1 MDKIHFYFQQIFL
14 ERANLFIIHHHHS
27 AISLYTASRG
37 FSFACILA
45 FTKSFASLVS
55 RVAGFCR
62 GAQNN
67 PNILVRHR
75 ICKILP
81 IYHEA
86 CKLTLNSAA
95 VFKAFS
101 ASISSRIASERA
113 FEALS
118 RALCASRLR

>member
-81 IYHEA
+81 I
-86 CKLTLNSAA
+86 NSLFIMRH
-95 VFKAFS
+95 VN
-101 ASISSRIASERA
+101 
-113 FEALS
+113 
-118 RALCASRLR
+118 